1 MWSTWAQPAASGN
14 RPLVRES
21 EEGRDGG
28 GAARP
33 KGRWCRG
40 PPACWCCTELSA
52 ASPCTSFA
60 PSPTVKTEV
69 RWEHLKRLT
78 EIFPK
83 VYSNCGERY
92 HTGWWGGNHKGT
104 TTQEQKLLNRP
115 DLPRAPDLMPTP
127 HSSPPEQG
135 VAHTRHLPAPDHGL
149 SSLGHFAL
157 QRKTSFCVVWA
168 IPRMT
173 DNESIHPIKGKPSLL
188 TKAPYNYSII
198 TRMFLKF
205 WAVLPNIRI
214 CLEHQKLNWIWVV
227 W

>member
-1 MWSTWAQPAASGN
+1 MAEHCRCGARGPSQLPAATALWLGSLKRAEMVGE
-14 RPLVRES
+14 LQGQKDADVA
-21 EEGRDGG
+21 GH
-28 GAARP
+28 
-33 KGRWCRG
+33 
-40 PPACWCCTELSA
+40 LSA

-92 HTGWWGGNHKGT
+92 HMGWWGGNHKGT
-104 TTQEQKLLNRP
+104 TTQEQKLPNRP